1 MAWKKQRDH
10 HLVIIRSQYSEEL
23 VPNVRAHEFT
33 HIALEAEARA
43 KGRNKW
49 FGTTAMSRET
59 ALRAMAD
66 DIKKLERGG
75 AALIA
80 RVMLS

>member
-1 MAWKKQRDH
+1 
-10 HLVIIRSQYSEEL
+10 VIIRSQYSEEL